1 MLKNQFLNVV
11 DLYIDMWDELE
22 EPMFIE
28 KKFSHLNQTIK
39 YFKIK
44 SQMKKTFSSINMKYK
59 NLKQSKDNLSISKEA
74 QEELWA
80 LRACC
85 IHNKELAYLIE
96 LWLETDIKN
105 MENNIQ
111 GDYISCTEDF
121 VKKVKDRW
129 PNMEESQVFQ
139 ALRNVWIMIALKMMF
154 SNNPNDLVLT
164 NSIFAYSML
173 YPLTDNLLD
182 NPNILQVEKLDF
194 SKRLEK
200 RLKGNILSPKNT
212 EEKDIFDMI
221 SLIEQEYC
229 RKSYPKVYESLLLI
243 HEAQT
248 NNIKNQYMNPEK
260 NDIKKS
266 TFEKGAASVVAD
278 GYLVMGDLTQTQM
291 DFLTGYGIVLQLAD
305 DLQDIEEDEAVN
317 HTTIANSCPNKELQE
332 YILNLLKLSE
342 KILDKIDFN
351 EDYMNKEMK
360 IILLR
365 SMETLIS
372 DAVLKNKKRLDTYFY
387 KRISKASPI
396 GLEKYLKLKK
406 YSMREIENIK
416 PKLMP

>member
-1 MLKNQFLNVV
+1 MLKHDFLNLV
-11 DLYIDMWDELE
+11 DSYIDIWDELE
-22 EPMFIE
+22 EPMFIK
-28 KKFSHLNQTIK
+28 KKFSHLTQTIK

-44 SQMKKTFSSINMKYK
+44 SQMKRTFSSINIKYK
-59 NLKQSKDNLSISKEA
+59 HLKQSKENLSFSKES
-74 QEELWA
+74 EEEMWV

-85 IHNKELAYLIE
+85 MNNKELSHLIE
-96 LWLETDIKN
+96 LWLELDIKN

-111 GDYISCTEDF
+111 GDYIGCTEEF
-121 VKKVKDRW
+121 IKRVKETW

-139 ALRNVWIMIALKMMF
+139 ALRNVWIMIALKIMF

-351 EDYMNKEMK
+351 EDYVNKEMK

-396 GLEKYLKLKK
+396 GLEKYLKLKN
-406 YSMREIENIK
+406 YSIGEIENIK

>member
-1 MLKNQFLNVV
+1 MLKHDFLNVV
-11 DLYIDMWDELE
+11 DSYIDIWDELE
-22 EPMFIE
+22 EPLFIK

-59 NLKQSKDNLSISKEA
+59 NLKQSKENLSFLKES
-74 QEELWA
+74 EEEMWA

-85 IHNKELAYLIE
+85 MNNKELSHLIE
-96 LWLETDIKN
+96 LWLELDVKN

-111 GDYISCTEDF
+111 GDYIGCTEEF
-121 VKKVKDRW
+121 IKRVKETW

-139 ALRNVWIMIALKMMF
+139 ALRNVWIMIALKIMF

-182 NPNILQVEKLDF
+182 NPNILQAEKHEF

-200 RLKGNILSPKNT
+200 RLKGNILKPTNT

-221 SLIEQEYC
+221 SLIEKEYS
-229 RKSYPKVYESLLLI
+229 RKSYPQVYESLLLI
-243 HEAQT
+243 HDAQT
-248 NNIKNQYMNPEK
+248 NNLKNQYMNLEK
-260 NDIKKS
+260 RYIKKS

-278 GYLVMGDLTQTQM
+278 GYLVMGDLTQSQM
-291 DFLTGYGIVLQLAD
+291 DFLIGYGIVLQLAD

-351 EDYMNKEMK
+351 EDYMNKGMK

-387 KRISKASPI
+387 KKISKASPI
-396 GLEKYLKLKK
+396 GLEKYLKLKN